1 MPPTTVNDRGSKSP
15 VGHTINA
22 ILGLKE
28 QYSSE
33 SDSSGSST
41 DNSGS
46 DREGTPS
53 PVAEPSSELEQQ
65 QVAGG
70 PRRQGTKG
78 HSEYIKFNGLEAC
91 VALSFRF
98 Q

>member
-1 MPPTTVNDRGSKSP
+1 MPPTTSTVNDRGSKSP
-15 VGHTINA
+15 VGHSINE

-33 SDSSGSST
+33 SDSSESST

-53 PVAEPSSELEQQ
+53 PGVGPQQPSSEQQ

-70 PRRQGTKG
+70 PRRQGTKD
-78 HSEYIKFNGLEAC
+78 
-91 VALSFRF
+91 
-98 Q
+98 